1 MNRAATPAQP
11 RGAGSGPARSYNRR
25 ALGQRGIQLAWVVMA
40 ALLGT
45 TSIARAEP
53 LVSIDPAPD
62 GTLILVGSGWRPGS
76 RMVVSVGRDQFPA
89 QADAVGDFE
98 IQTGLVSTGSPP
110 ELLAVHRPDADS
122 PDTMAAPQPQPDT
135 AHSFAVLFAQSV
147 MMGAAFLALSG
158 SCLGLVAL
166 GTRYLHIK
174 RSARGPALSLS
185 LKKP

>member
-1 MNRAATPAQP
+1 M
-11 RGAGSGPARSYNRR
+11 
-25 ALGQRGIQLAWVVMA
+25 V

-76 RMVVSVGRDQFPA
+76 RLVVSVGRDQFPA

-110 ELLAVHRPDADS
+110 ELLAVHRPNADI
-122 PDTMAAPQPQPDT
+122 PDTPVAAQPQPDT
-135 AHSFAVLFAQSV
+135 AHSFAVLFAQSL
-147 MMGAAFLALSG
+147 MMGAAFLALSASG
-158 SCLGLVAL
+158 LGLVAL
-166 GTRYLHIK
+166 ATRYVQLK
-174 RSARGPALSLS
+174 RSARGLSLRLS
-185 LKKP
+185 PKKP